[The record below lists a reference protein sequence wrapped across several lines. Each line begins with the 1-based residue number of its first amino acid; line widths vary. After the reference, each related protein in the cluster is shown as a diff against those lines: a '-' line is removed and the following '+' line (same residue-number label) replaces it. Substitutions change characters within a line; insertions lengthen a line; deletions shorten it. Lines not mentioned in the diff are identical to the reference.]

1 MVTSSVASTA
11 QHSLRV
17 AQLPEGTA
25 GKAQSPL
32 DTSLE
37 DVCSPIWW
45 HTFTSAI
52 PKMSEEEDLDLLT
65 KSMLELSPSSFLPQL
80 CLVRDF
86 LPEPLSTNGH
96 F

>member
-1 MVTSSVASTA
+1 MVTSSVPPTA

-25 GKAQSPL
+25 GKVQSPL

-52 PKMSEEEDLDLLT
+52 PNMSEEEEGLGLLT
-65 KSMLELSPSSFLPQL
+65 KSMLELSPSWFLPQL
-80 CLVRDF
+80 
-86 LPEPLSTNGH
+86 LSRA
-96 F
+96 